1 MSSVGIKIHRYQ
13 KMLQYKNFSYE
24 TKSLRLIGLDPTLFL
39 TPPMPAFIGT
49 SYVEMT

>member
-1 MSSVGIKIHRYQ
+1 
-13 KMLQYKNFSYE
+13 MLQYKLLLLLPFLFK